1 VEYHVIKNS
10 LNLINDLI
18 IDIERHYKLPS
29 IHTLLINKLLGNYGD
44 WRLKY
49 ISVVGTRFISTM

>member
-18 IDIERHYKLPS
+18 IDIERHYNLSS
-29 IHTLLINKLLGNYGD
+29 IHTLLINTLLGNYGD

-49 ISVVGTRFISTM
+49 ISVVGTPFISTM